1 MNWEYIISGLAL
13 LISIIF
19 SLITIF
25 SNRKKDKFEIKKGEI
40 LTLGLLGRYFA
51 IQFNCWDQNGH
62 MKSDKISIDI
72 YVQSLQ
78 TLITD
83 INALIHNPFYVELLN
98 KYPEINLLIL
108 LLLKNINERKN
119 ATIMAVD
126 YNLFKIFF
134 DLYNK
139 IKIEIKDKDLLKTP
153 FYKDIEIAS
162 NFLNKEIPKLMPI
175 Q

>member
-40 LTLGLLGRYFA
+40 LTLSLLGRYFA
-51 IQFNCWDQNGH
+51 IQYNCWDQNGH
-62 MKSDKISIDI
+62 MKSDKISINI

-78 TLITD
+78 MLITD
-83 INALIHNPFYVELLN
+83 INTLINNPFYIELLK

-126 YNLFKIFF
+126 YNLFKAFF
-134 DLYNK
+134 ELYNK

-153 FYKDIEIAS
+153 FYKEMEVAS
-162 NFLNKEIPKLMPI
+162 NFLNEEIPKLMPI

>member
-98 KYPEINLLIL
+98 KYPEFNLLIL

-119 ATIMAVD
+119 AISTIE
-126 YNLFKIFF
+126 NLI
-134 DLYNK
+134 K
-139 IKIEIKDKDLLKTP
+139 IKGHSAAMLLFFP
-153 FYKDIEIAS
+153 
-162 NFLNKEIPKLMPI
+162 IPY
-175 Q
+175 

>member
-40 LTLGLLGRYFA
+40 LTLSLLGRYFA
-51 IQFNCWDQNGH
+51 IQYNCWDQNGH
-62 MKSDKISIDI
+62 MKSDKISINI

-78 TLITD
+78 MLITD
-83 INALIHNPFYVELLN
+83 INTLINNPFYIELLK

-119 ATIMAVD
+119 NTIMAVD

-153 FYKDIEIAS
+153 FYKEMEVAS
-162 NFLNKEIPKLMPI
+162 NFLNEEIPKLMPI